1 MSVAPDLGGGRN
13 FWGGPSWKRCWSSRP
28 YEYKVQQIDAQ
39 LAEAKQNVKF
49 LMMDVDVATYNAIPT
64 KVDLNHRS

>member
-1 MSVAPDLGGGRN
+1 VWRLIWEAGAIFGEVRHGSAAG
-13 FWGGPSWKRCWSSRP
+13 SSRP
-28 YEYKVQQIDAQ
+28 YEYKVQKIDAQ
-39 LAEAKQNVKF
+39 LAEAKQNVKI